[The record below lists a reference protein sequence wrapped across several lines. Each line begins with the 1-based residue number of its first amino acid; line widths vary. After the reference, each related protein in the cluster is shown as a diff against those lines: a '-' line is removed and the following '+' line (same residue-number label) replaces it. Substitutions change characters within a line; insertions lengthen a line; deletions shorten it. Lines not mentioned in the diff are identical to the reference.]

1 MPTSTQLPKIAII
14 GAGPSGLTLTSLLHK
29 SHPTLSLTLFDL
41 RRRPSPEELTQPSGS
56 LDLRKDTGLLAITEC
71 GLLPKFQSL
80 TVECSEATLIAD
92 KTGDVKLALEGQEG
106 DRPEVSR
113 NALQELLFNS
123 IPSEFVKWE
132 HKVLSVTPAKTPQK
146 WTLAFSDQSAKNTT
160 DVEDSEEYDLIVGA
174 DGAFSKIR
182 HHLTTVKP
190 YFSGIS
196 CITMTI
202 PQINTNH
209 PKLSTKIG
217 QGSFAAL
224 GDSKSLMAQ
233 RGSQGSARI
242 YLMLSATPDLT
253 TPSAEIENVPQSG
266 EWNCADLRN
275 KMLSEDFYASWG
287 PEMREILKA
296 AFDAEIE
303 KEEKMDVKPLYM
315 LPTNHT
321 WNHAPGLTLIG
332 DAAHLMT
339 PFAGEGVNQA
349 MLDAVEL
356 SQAISSSLQFQDQ
369 GERTVAMMNEAI
381 AEFEKKMWQRMKP
394 VMEGTWDNL
403 EIMFKDEQ
411 APKKVVTLFEGFM
424 AAHKAA
430 LETPKPEEQ

>member
-1 MPTSTQLPKIAII
+1 MTESTTSPKIAII
-14 GAGPSGLTLTSLLHK
+14 GAGPSGLTLASLLHK
-29 SHPTLSLTLFDL
+29 HHPTLLLTLFDL
-41 RRRPSPEELTQPSGS
+41 RRRPSPEELAQPSGS
-56 LDLRKDTGLLAITEC
+56 LDLRRDTGLLAITEC

-92 KTGDVKLALEGQEG
+92 KSGDIKLALEGREG

-132 HKVLSVTPAKTPQK
+132 HKVLSVTPAKTPKK
-146 WTLAFSDQSAKNTT
+146 WILAFSDQSAKNTT
-160 DVEDSEEYDLIVGA
+160 DIKDSEEYDLIVGA

-202 PQINTNH
+202 PQINANY
-209 PKLSTKIG
+209 PKLSAKIG

-224 GDSKSLMAQ
+224 GDGKSLMAQ
-233 RGSQGSARI
+233 RASQESARI
-242 YLMLSATPDLT
+242 YLMLSATPGLT
-253 TPSAEIENVPQSG
+253 TASTEIENMHQSG
-266 EWNCADLRN
+266 QWNGADLRD
-275 KMLSEDFYASWG
+275 KMLSHEFYSGWG
-287 PEMREILKA
+287 SEMREILKV
-296 AFDAEIE
+296 AFDAELE
-303 KEEKMDVKPLYM
+303 KEERMEVKPLYM
-315 LPTNHT
+315 LPTDHT
-321 WNHAPGLTLIG
+321 WNHTAGLTLIG

-356 SQAISSSLQFQDQ
+356 SQAISSSLKFQD
-369 GERTVAMMNEAI
+369 EREKTITIMDEAI
-381 AEFEKKMWQRMKP
+381 RGFETKMWERMKP
-394 VMEGTWDNL
+394 VMEGTWENL
-403 EIMFKDEQ
+403 ELMFKDEE
-411 APKKVVTLFEGFM
+411 APKKMVALFEGIM
-424 AAHKAA
+424 AAHRAG
-430 LETPKPEEQ
+430 LEAPMPES